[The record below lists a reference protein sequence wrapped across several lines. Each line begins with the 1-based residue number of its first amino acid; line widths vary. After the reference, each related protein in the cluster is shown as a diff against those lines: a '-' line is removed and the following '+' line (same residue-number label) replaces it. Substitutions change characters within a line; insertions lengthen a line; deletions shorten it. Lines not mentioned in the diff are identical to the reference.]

1 MEFKMREIT
10 ILVPPALIRKNG
22 KLNAEEMTRYYRWMA
37 EHRISGLF
45 LNGSTGEFTKLSFDE
60 KVETVRIAK
69 AAVGDSMILIAGATE
84 GSVEQAVKLAEAY
97 KEAGADAIAI
107 APPYFF
113 KMAQSAIVEFMR
125 EVAQKSPISVYLYDI
140 PAFTTPMDFQT
151 IVELSREPNIV
162 GLKDSSRNFARFIE
176 LISVIKP
183 ERPDFKIM
191 TGTEELLLASLQFG
205 GDGATVATGGIEPE
219 KIMQIADAFKNG
231 DFETARKI
239 QFELLPH
246 IRKWFLGDFPAGFR
260 KAVEDKGF
268 KLN

>member
-10 ILVPPALIRKNG
+10 ILVPPALMRRNG
-22 KLNAEEMTRYYRWMA
+22 KLNEDEMTRYYRWLA
-37 EHRISGLF
+37 EQRISGLF
-45 LNGSTGEFTKLSFDE
+45 LNGSTGEFTKLSFEE

-69 AAVGDSMILIAGATE
+69 GAVGSSMTLIAGATE
-84 GSVEQAVKLAEAY
+84 GSVELVLKLAEAY
-97 KEAGADAIAI
+97 RDAGADAIAV

-113 KMAQSAIVEFMR
+113 KLAQSAIVDFMR
-125 EVAQKSPISVYLYDI
+125 DVAHRSPLPVYLYDI
-140 PAFTTPMDFQT
+140 PAFTTPMDFDT
-151 IVELSREPNIV
+151 ILELSREPNIA

-183 ERPDFKIM
+183 ERPGFRIM

-219 KIMQIADAFKNG
+219 KIMRIVDAFREG
-231 DFETARKI
+231 DFETARNV

-246 IRKWFLGDFPAGFR
+246 IREWFLGDFPAGFR
-260 KAVEDKGF
+260 KAVEEKGF
-268 KLN
+268 RLN